1 MFKPKGFVIV
11 DKELKHTMEPPAS
24 MPGCDYNMKEEYFG
38 AMQGKMLKVVDVAVD
53 GKDYLVQAESPKA
66 GVFLWTVDKR
76 DTIGKMIPYAVISQ
90 FRHMRLQDAMKAA
103 GLEPD
108 AFSDEVIDIVSK
120 AVGVD
125 LKKILELL
133 EVEI

>member
-11 DKELKHTMEPPAS
+11 DKELKHTMEPTAS
-24 MPGCDYNMKEEYFG
+24 MPGCDYNLKEEYFG

-66 GVFLWTVDKR
+66 GVFLWMVDKR

-90 FRHMRLQDAMKAA
+90 FRHMCLQDAMKAA

>member
-11 DKELKHTMEPPAS
+11 EKEIKHTLPP
-24 MPGCDYNMKEEYFG
+24 PEKIGGCDYNMKDEYFG

-76 DTIGKMIPYAVISQ
+76 DTIGEMIPYAVVSQ

-108 AFSDEVIDIVSK
+108 AFSDKVIDIVSK

>member
-11 DKELKHTMEPPAS
+11 DKELKHTLPPPER
-24 MPGCDYNMKEEYFG
+24 MVGCDYNLKDEYFS

-53 GKDYLVQAESPKA
+53 GSSYLVMAESPKA
-66 GVFLWTVDKR
+66 GVFMWSLDKR

-103 GLEPD
+103 GMEPD

-120 AVGVD
+120 AIGVD
-125 LKKILELL
+125 LVEVFKKF
-133 EVEI
+133 EVLP